1 MTDGNYQ
8 ALSKIL
14 GKLAYFFDQ
23 AGAGSVSQ
31 EAAFAAMFDQVAKP
45 DTAANNEIVVD
56 FAGAAQGLFNNIATG
71 GATQQAALVA
81 AGKKYLA
88 SDLVIG
94 SFVTNVPAANA
105 SAAQVIAA
113 LILEMTHDSV
123 TFTTV
128 PNPATGIVNF
138 LQQIVPG
145 AALPQAADASASYK
159 DSVYSIVT
167 VL

>member
-1 MTDGNYQ
+1 MTDANYI
-8 ALSKIL
+8 ALSKVL

-31 EAAFAAMFDQVAKP
+31 EAAFAAMYDQVAKP
-45 DTAANNEIVVD
+45 DSAPNNEIVVD

-94 SFVTNVPAANA
+94 SFVSHAPASNA

-113 LILEMTHDSV
+113 LILEMTADSK
-123 TFTTV
+123 TFTTL
-128 PNPATGIVNF
+128 ASTGIVNF
-138 LQQIVPG
+138 LQQILPA
-145 AALPQAADASASYK
+145 AALPQASDGSASYK
-159 DSVYSIVT
+159 DSVYAIVT